1 MQFVSDVKLNSLSMK
16 VLSVNTGERQT
27 IKWKGREIETGI
39 YKYPVDE
46 PIYLGTED
54 VKNDHVVDRKHHGG
68 IQQAVYG
75 YSIKHYDYF
84 KKLHADLDWSFGM
97 FGENIT
103 FSDLN
108 EEEIRTGSIYQLGE
122 CTLEVTKPRQPCFK
136 LGIRFNNPN
145 IIKQF
150 WNSSSSGIY
159 FKVLKTGFVNVGDEL
174 IILEKLSNTMTIA
187 DIYQSKKPKKFKN

>member
-1 MQFVSDVKLNSLSMK
+1 MK
-16 VLSVNTGERQT
+16 VLSVNIGERQT
-27 IKWKGREIETGI
+27 IQWKGREIETGI
-39 YKYPVDE
+39 YKYPVNQ
-46 PIYLGTED
+46 PIFLGEED

-84 KKLHADLDWSFGM
+84 KKLHPNLDWNFGM

-108 EEEIRTGSIYQLGE
+108 EEEIKAGSIYQLGA
-122 CTLEVTKPRQPCFK
+122 CKLEVTKPRQPCFK

-150 WNSSSSGIY
+150 WNSTMSGIY
-159 FKVLKTGFVNVGDEL
+159 FKVLKTGIVSTGDEL
-174 IILEKLSNTMTIA
+174 ILIEELTNTITIA
-187 DIYQSKKPKKFKN
+187 DIYESKKANKFKN